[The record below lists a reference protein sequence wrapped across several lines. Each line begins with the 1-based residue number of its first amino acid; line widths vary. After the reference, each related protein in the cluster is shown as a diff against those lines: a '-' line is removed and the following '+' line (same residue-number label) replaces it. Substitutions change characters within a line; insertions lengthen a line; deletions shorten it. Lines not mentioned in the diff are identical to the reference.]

1 MAAAGGHHPPPWPD
15 RLQHHQL
22 HFRSGPCCC
31 HAARV
36 GSPWR
41 ARKAQRRPAR
51 RELAQLVRRV
61 HGGGANRQAA
71 ATLKNS
77 ASVRFRVLI
86 DGQPPVA
93 AHGIDIDEK
102 GEGTVTEQRLYQL
115 IRQPYP
121 IVDRQFEIE
130 FLDSDVQVFAFT
142 FG

>member
-1 MAAAGGHHPPPWPD
+1 M
-15 RLQHHQL
+15 
-22 HFRSGPCCC
+22 
-31 HAARV
+31 
-36 GSPWR
+36 
-41 ARKAQRRPAR
+41 
-51 RELAQLVRRV
+51 
-61 HGGGANRQAA
+61 
-71 ATLKNS
+71 
-77 ASVRFRVLI
+77 LI